1 VFEEFLT
8 RALQNVQKS
17 HYGETPQSN
26 LGPCVMGQAYKA
38 VAKFPSVKRSLQ
50 TFKYQWNLY
59 YFKQKTVIQHKC
71 NDCESWVRFGGNEYR
86 ELHDKGLYYCPDAQ
100 SILLGP

>member
-8 RALQNVQKS
+8 LALQNVQKS

-38 VAKFPSVKRSLQ
+38 VAGFPSVRSSVQ

-59 YFKQKTVIQHKC
+59 YFQQKKVIQHKC
-71 NDCESWVRFGGNEYR
+71 DDCGSWDLFGGNEYR
-86 ELHDKGLYYCPDAQ
+86 DLHEKRLFYCDEAP
-100 SILLGP
+100 SVLLSE